1 MQAWST
7 RGLPASRK
15 LAYWNALS
23 SESIAA
29 MEVTPRDARAFEG
42 EMLREAVGPLTVIDV
57 RSAAVRL
64 AHTRAHVRRLDLP
77 SYILLAPLQGRMQL
91 SVDDGETVDVET
103 GELCL
108 LDHARTYQV
117 EHGDGM
123 RTLCVDIPRAT
134 LDSLLPA
141 PHRAV
146 GVRLSPR
153 RGAVR
158 LLTGLLRELGS
169 ELHPGALASFTPSFA
184 QGLLGFIAEA
194 YAAEPDCL
202 PETAQVARVAALR
215 ARIDAQLT
223 VPDLAPQHIA
233 HDAGISERRLR
244 ALLAAEGEGF
254 AAYLLR
260 RRLERCADWLRDPQ
274 WRAVN
279 ITQIAFRA
287 GFNNATHF
295 GHAFRRCYGMTPR
308 DWRRMAPG
316 SR

>member
-7 RGLPASRK
+7 RGLSPSRK

-42 EMLREAVGPLTVIDV
+42 EMLRQAVGPLTVIDV

-64 AHTRAHVRRLDLP
+64 AHTRAHVRRLDMP

-91 SVDDGETVDVET
+91 SVDHADPVDVET

-134 LDSLLPA
+134 LDALLPA
-141 PHRAV
+141 PQHAV
-146 GVRLSPR
+146 GLRLSPR
-153 RGAVR
+153 RSAVR
-158 LLTGLLRELGS
+158 LLSGLLRDLGNELQ
-169 ELHPGALASFTPSFA
+169 PGAQASFTPAFA

-194 YAAEPDCL
+194 YAAEAECL
-202 PETAQVARVAALR
+202 PASALVARVAALR
-215 ARIDAQLT
+215 ARIDARMAE
-223 VPDLAPQHIA
+223 PGLAPGDIA
-233 HDAGISERRLR
+233 REAGISERRLR
-244 ALLAAEGEGF
+244 ALLAAQGEGF

-260 RRLERCADWLRDPQ
+260 RRLEHCADWLRDARWQ
-274 WRAVN
+274 QVS

-295 GHAFRRCYGMTPR
+295 GHAFRQRFGMTPR
-308 DWRRMAPG
+308 DWRTRG
-316 SR
+316 

>member
-64 AHTRAHVRRLDLP
+64 AHTRDHVRRLDMP

-91 SVDDGETVDVET
+91 SVEHGRSVDVET

-108 LDHARTYQV
+108 LDHARTYQL

-134 LDSLLPA
+134 LDALLPA
-141 PHRAV
+141 PQRAV
-146 GVRLSPR
+146 GLRLSPTS
-153 RGAVR
+153 GAVR
-158 LLTGLLRELGS
+158 LLSGLLRDLGA
-169 ELHPGALASFTPSFA
+169 ELHPGALASFTPAFA

-194 YAAEPDCL
+194 YASEPDSL
-202 PETAQVARVAALR
+202 PEAGIAARVTALR
-215 ARIDAQLT
+215 DRKS
-223 VPDLAPQHIA
+223 V
-233 HDAGISERRLR
+233 
-244 ALLAAEGEGF
+244 
-254 AAYLLR
+254 
-260 RRLERCADWLRDPQ
+260 
-274 WRAVN
+274 V
-279 ITQIAFRA
+279 
-287 GFNNATHF
+287 
-295 GHAFRRCYGMTPR
+295 
-308 DWRRMAPG
+308 
-316 SR
+316 

>member
-7 RGLPASRK
+7 RGLPTARK

-64 AHTRAHVRRLDLP
+64 AHTRAHVRRLDMP

-91 SVDDGETVDVET
+91 SVDHGVPVDVET

-108 LDHARTYQV
+108 LDHARTYQL

-123 RTLCVDIPRAT
+123 RTLCVDIPRLT
-134 LDSLLPA
+134 LDALLPA
-141 PHRAV
+141 PQRAV

-153 RGAVR
+153 RSAVR
-158 LLTGLLRELGS
+158 LLTGLLRELGA
-169 ELHPGALASFTPSFA
+169 ELQPGATASFTPTFA

-194 YAAEPDCL
+194 YATEPDCL
-202 PETAQVARVAALR
+202 PESALAARVAAIR
-215 ARIDAQLT
+215 ARIDARLT
-223 VPDLAPQHIA
+223 EPDLAPRHIA
-233 HDAGISERRLR
+233 QEAGISERRLR
-244 ALLAAEGEGF
+244 AMLSAEGEGF
-254 AAYLLR
+254 AAYLLG
-260 RRLERCADWLRDPQ
+260 RRLERCATWLRHPQ
-274 WRAVN
+274 WGGLS

-295 GHAFRRCYGMTPR
+295 GHAFRRRFGMTPR
-308 DWRRMAPG
+308 DWRADRG
-316 SR
+316 

>member
-7 RGLPASRK
+7 RGLSPSRK

-29 MEVTPRDARAFEG
+29 MEVVPRDARAFEG

-64 AHTRAHVRRLDLP
+64 AHTRAHVRRLDAP
-77 SYILLAPLQGRMQL
+77 SYILLAPLNGRMQL
-91 SVDDGETVDVET
+91 SVDHGESVDLES

-134 LDSLLPA
+134 IDSLLPA
-141 PHRAV
+141 PQKAV
-146 GVRLSPR
+146 GVRLSLQ

-158 LLTGLLRELGS
+158 LLSGLLRELGA
-169 ELHPGALASFTPSFA
+169 EMHPGALASFTPAFA

-194 YAAEPDCL
+194 YAAEPEAL
-202 PETAQVARVAALR
+202 PESSRGARAAALR
-215 ARIDAQLT
+215 ARIDARLSE
-223 VPDLAPQHIA
+223 PDLAPADIA
-233 HDAGISERRLR
+233 HEAGISERRLR
-244 ALLAAEGEGF
+244 AMLAAEGEGF
-254 AAYLLR
+254 MAYLLR
-260 RRLERCADWLRDPQ
+260 RRLERCAERLRDPRWQ
-274 WRAVN
+274 CLS

-295 GHAFRRCYGMTPR
+295 GYAFRRRYGMTPR
-308 DWRRMAPG
+308 DWRAQG
-316 SR
+316 

>member
-7 RGLPASRK
+7 RDLPAARK

-29 MEVTPRDARAFEG
+29 MEVVPRNPATFEG
-42 EMLREAVGPLTVIDV
+42 EMLREAMGPLTLLDV

-64 AHTRAHVRRLDLP
+64 AHTRAHVRRLDAP

-91 SVDDGETVDVET
+91 SVDQGDAVDVEA
-103 GELCL
+103 GDLCL
-108 LDHARTYQV
+108 LDHARTYQL

-134 LDSLLPA
+134 LEALLPA
-141 PHRAV
+141 PQRAV

-158 LLTGLLRELGS
+158 LLSGLLRELGA
-169 ELHPGALASFTPSFA
+169 ELQPGAQASFTPAFA
-184 QGLLGFIAEA
+184 QGLMGFIAEA

-202 PETAQVARVAALR
+202 PESALVARVAALR
-215 ARIDAQLT
+215 ARIDARLAD
-223 VPDLAPQHIA
+223 PDLAPGDIA
-233 HDAGISERRLR
+233 GEAGISERRLR

-254 AAYLLR
+254 GAYLLR
-260 RRLERCADWLRDPQ
+260 RRLERCAAWLRDPH
-274 WRAVN
+274 WRGIS
-279 ITQIAFRA
+279 ITQVAFRA

-295 GHAFRRCYGMTPR
+295 GHAFRQRYGVTPR
-308 DWRRMAPG
+308 DWRRSG
-316 SR
+316 

>member
-7 RGLPASRK
+7 RGLPASHK

-29 MEVTPRDARAFEG
+29 MEVTARDPRAFEG
-42 EMLREAVGPLTVIDV
+42 EMLRASVGPLTVIDV

-64 AHTRAHVRRLDLP
+64 AHTHAHVRRLDSP
-77 SYILLAPLQGRMQL
+77 SYLLLAPLQGRMQL
-91 SVDDGETVDVET
+91 SMDHGATVNVES

-123 RTLCVDIPRAT
+123 RTLCVDIPRGT
-134 LDSLLPA
+134 LEALLPA
-141 PHRAV
+141 PQCAV

-158 LLTGLLRELGS
+158 MLAGVLRELGG
-169 ELHPGALASFTPSFA
+169 ELQPGAQASFTPAFA

-194 YAAEPDCL
+194 YATDPDCIPDSAL
-202 PETAQVARVAALR
+202 TVRAAALR
-215 ARIDAQLT
+215 ASIDARLAE
-223 VPDLAPQHIA
+223 PDLAPADIA
-233 HDAGISERRLR
+233 RVACISERRLR
-244 ALLAAEGEGF
+244 ALLAADGEGF
-254 AAYLLR
+254 AAFVLR
-260 RRLERCADWLRDPQ
+260 RRLERCADWLRHPQ
-274 WRAVN
+274 WHN
-279 ITQIAFRA
+279 LSITQIAFRA

-295 GHAFRRCYGMTPR
+295 GHAFRQRYGVTPR
-308 DWRRMAPG
+308 DWRNVTPAK
-316 SR
+316 

>member
-7 RGLPASRK
+7 RGMPAAHK

-42 EMLREAVGPLTVIDV
+42 EMLCQAVGPLTVIDV

-64 AHTRAHVRRLDLP
+64 AHTRDHVRRLDTP

-91 SVDDGETVDVET
+91 SVDHGQSVDVET

-108 LDHARTYQV
+108 LDHARTYQL

-134 LDSLLPA
+134 LDALLPA
-141 PHRAV
+141 PARAV
-146 GVRLSPR
+146 GLRLAPR

-158 LLTGLLRELGS
+158 LLGGLLRELGA
-169 ELHPGALASFTPSFA
+169 ELQPGAQASFTPAFA

-194 YAAEPDCL
+194 YASEPECM
-202 PETAQVARVAALR
+202 PESADDARAAALR
-215 ARIDAQLT
+215 LRIDARLAE
-223 VPDLAPQHIA
+223 PELAPRDIA
-233 HDAGISERRLR
+233 HEAGISERRLR
-244 ALLAAEGEGF
+244 ALLATQGEGF

-260 RRLERCADWLRDPQ
+260 RRLERCAAWLRDAR
-274 WRAVN
+274 WCNVS

-295 GHAFRRCYGMTPR
+295 GHAFRERFGVTPR
-308 DWRRMAPG
+308 EWRRA
-316 SR
+316 

>member
-7 RGLPASRK
+7 RGLSPSRK

-42 EMLREAVGPLTVIDV
+42 EMIREAVGPLTVIDV
-57 RSAAVRL
+57 RSTAVRL
-64 AHTRAHVRRLDLP
+64 AHTRAHVRRLDAP
-77 SYILLAPLQGRMQL
+77 SYLLLAPLQGRMQL
-91 SVDDGETVDVET
+91 SVDHGAAVDVES

-108 LDHARTYQV
+108 IDHARTYQV

-141 PHRAV
+141 PQRAV
-146 GVRLSPR
+146 GLRLSPR

-158 LLTGLLRELGS
+158 LLAGLLRDLGAELQ
-169 ELHPGALASFTPSFA
+169 PGAQASFTPAFA

-194 YAAEPDCL
+194 YATEPGCL
-202 PETAQVARVAALR
+202 PASAQVARVAALR
-215 ARIDAQLT
+215 ARIDARMAQ
-223 VPDLAPQHIA
+223 PDLAPADIA
-233 HDAGISERRLR
+233 REAGISDRRLR

-260 RRLERCADWLRDPQ
+260 RRLERCAQWLRDARWQ
-274 WRAVN
+274 QVS

-295 GHAFRRCYGMTPR
+295 GHAFRQRYGMSPR
-308 DWRRMAPG
+308 EWRAAG
-316 SR
+316 

>member
-7 RGLPASRK
+7 RGLPAWHK

-57 RSAAVRL
+57 RSTAVRL
-64 AHTRAHVRRLDLP
+64 VHTRAHVRRLDAP

-91 SVDDGETVDVET
+91 SVDHGRKVDVDT

-108 LDHARTYQV
+108 LDHARTYQL

-123 RTLCVDIPRAT
+123 RTLCVDIPRVT

-141 PHRAV
+141 PQRAV
-146 GVRLSPR
+146 GMRLSPC

-158 LLTGLLRELGS
+158 LLTGLLRELGA
-169 ELHPGALASFTPSFA
+169 ELQPDAQASFTPAFA

-194 YAAEPDCL
+194 YAGESACL
-202 PETAQVARVAALR
+202 PESARAAQVAALR
-215 ARIDAQLT
+215 ARVDARRSQ
-223 VPDLAPQHIA
+223 PDLSPRDIA
-233 HDAGISERRLR
+233 AEARISERRLR
-244 ALLAAEGEGF
+244 AILATNGEGF

-260 RRLERCADWLRDPQ
+260 RRLERCAEWLRHPS
-274 WRAVN
+274 WRDIS

-295 GHAFRRCYGMTPR
+295 GHAFRERYGVTPR
-308 DWRRMAPG
+308 DWRAMR
-316 SR
+316 